1 MRVKEYVIFIE
12 NHGISIIFL
21 AILVYFIFAY
31 GRPFMDELIRTQRE
45 TRIFMQNF
53 NRGALRGRSL
63 ETLLVLK
70 AKDIRNT
77 IECETKDRIET
88 NHLKENWSVIPI
100 EITTFFNIRLT
111 NFEYEVHAII
121 DETLYNVVFNLF
133 KNRIFE
139 CRDIIMQLLESLK
152 DDGEEEPELYEVAVR
167 QLEAYM
173 KKFETDLINDVKELL
188 G

>member
-1 MRVKEYVIFIE
+1 MGVKEYVIFIE

-21 AILVYFIFAY
+21 AILVYFVFAY

-77 IECETKDRIET
+77 IECET
-88 NHLKENWSVIPI
+88 LS
-100 EITTFFNIRLT
+100 
-111 NFEYEVHAII
+111 
-121 DETLYNVVFNLF
+121 
-133 KNRIFE
+133 
-139 CRDIIMQLLESLK
+139 S
-152 DDGEEEPELYEVAVR
+152 
-167 QLEAYM
+167 
-173 KKFETDLINDVKELL
+173 
-188 G
+188 

>member
-1 MRVKEYVIFIE
+1 MGVKEYVIFIE

-88 NHLKENWSVIPI
+88 NHLTENWSVIPI

>member
-1 MRVKEYVIFIE
+1 MNQVPQYEKLYILEE
-12 NHGISIIFL
+12 NGRREEIDRIRKRHGK
-21 AILVYFIFAY
+21 V
-31 GRPFMDELIRTQRE
+31 T
-45 TRIFMQNF
+45 
-53 NRGALRGRSL
+53 
-63 ETLLVLK
+63 K

-111 NFEYEVHAII
+111 NFEYEVHTII

-152 DDGEEEPELYEVAVR
+152 DDGEEEPELYEAAVR
-167 QLEAYM
+167 QLEAHM